1 MKNVM
6 QLKALIKNIAS
17 EKSISAQL
25 VMQNYMLER
34 LLERIAVSK
43 YQPNFILKGGFL
55 IAAIIGLD
63 SRATMDMDATLKGLL
78 VTKETVIQMFED
90 ICEIKVD
97 DDIVFS
103 VERIREIREDDEY
116 PGFRISLN
124 ALFHPMLVPL
134 KIDVTT
140 GDKITPKEIVYDYAL
155 LFEDRKI
162 QVFAYNLETVLAE
175 KLETV
180 ISRSDQNTRMRDYY
194 DIYILQKLQSEN
206 ITFSIL
212 KTALLTTS
220 EKRNSAK
227 LMKRYS
233 EIILEISKSPIMAQ
247 QWLNYQKDF
256 DYANEISFT
265 DACQA
270 VKKILDELSGII
282 E

>member
-1 MKNVM
+1 LKNVM